1 MQEDKKPI
9 FAGTGLQIKVSIDLP
24 KLANNQ
30 KVFHS
35 LCNKYDISTFSQ
47 KQHNFELVST
57 KKMGLSEFQTIV
69 QFFTGIKEIL
79 EFEQ

>member
-1 MQEDKKPI
+1 MTKTYF
-9 FAGTGLQIKVSIDLP
+9 FAGSGLQIKVSIDLP

-30 KVFHS
+30 KIFQS

-47 KQHNFELVST
+47 KQHSFQLVST